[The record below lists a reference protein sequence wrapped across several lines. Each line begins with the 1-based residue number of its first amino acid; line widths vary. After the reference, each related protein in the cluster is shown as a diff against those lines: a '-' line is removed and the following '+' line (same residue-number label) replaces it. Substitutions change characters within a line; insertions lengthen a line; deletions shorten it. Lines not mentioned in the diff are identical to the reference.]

1 MRSRKGVAEESQ
13 RTTSRTTGR
22 TIGRRPRD
30 AWRVRSFMT
39 SRCSSCGEHPAK
51 HRASEY
57 ALKRCLEGFAALDGH
72 KSMPSREPMCP
83 GGL

>member
-39 SRCSSCGEHPAK
+39 SRCSSCGEHPAN
-51 HRASEY
+51 HRASRC
-57 ALKRCLEGFAALDGH
+57 ALERCLKGFAALDGH
-72 KSMPSREPMCP
+72 KSMPSRELMCP
-83 GGL
+83 AGP